1 MNNKVQN
8 QEGTDKRKF
17 DFKNAIYKIYADLE
31 FGLYSID
38 LSKFNKNFVI
48 DEDEMYNQNFDGIPT
63 ILGVLDEEETGIR
76 FISKFDTSRL
86 SLNSI
91 YCQFTF
97 KYNSSFS
104 TKSFSTIEDL
114 KLSEISI
121 YRIDRYEHK
130 LVGWCLED
138 KLLEMGLI

>member
-138 KLLEMGLI
+138 KLLELGLI

>member
-104 TKSFSTIEDL
+104 TKSLSTIEDL

-138 KLLEMGLI
+138 KLLELGLI

>member
-1 MNNKVQN
+1 
-8 QEGTDKRKF
+8 
-17 DFKNAIYKIYADLE
+17 
-31 FGLYSID
+31 
-38 LSKFNKNFVI
+38 
-48 DEDEMYNQNFDGIPT
+48 MYNQNFDGIPT

-138 KLLEMGLI
+138 KLLELGLI

>member
-121 YRIDRYEHK
+121 YRIDKYEHK
-130 LVGWCLED
+130 LIDWCLED
-138 KLLEMGLI
+138 KLLELGLI

>member
-48 DEDEMYNQNFDGIPT
+48 DEDEMYNQNFDVIPT
-63 ILGVLDEEETGIR
+63 ILCVLDEEETGIR

>member
-1 MNNKVQN
+1 MNNKVLN
-8 QEGTDKRKF
+8 QEGKDKRKF
-17 DFKNAIYKIYADLE
+17 DFKNTTYKIYADLE

-138 KLLEMGLI
+138 KLLELGLI